1 MDELLVLQVIVV
13 PWVSRMYGICTL
25 RAVQIPY
32 TLETHGTGDLYHN
45 TITNAVSYDK
55 R

>member
-1 MDELLVLQVIVV
+1 MY
-13 PWVSRMYGICTL
+13 SRGRICIPEGAARGNTYNCTKSTN
-25 RAVQIPY
+25 PY

>member
-1 MDELLVLQVIVV
+1 MY
-13 PWVSRMYGICTL
+13 SRGRSL
-25 RAVQIPY
+25 REYIQLHEEFNPY